1 MHTPSEGMTSD
12 QSPAGAHL
20 RMMEVRIEQQIA
32 LIEQLKQSGEDTS
45 EAARRLSLLQHALGE
60 MRIQLGQLSPT
71 ERDNKKPARS
81 TPVQE
86 LC

>member
-1 MHTPSEGMTSD
+1 MTSN
-12 QSPAGAHL
+12 QSPAGSHL

-32 LIEQLKQSGEDTS
+32 LIEQLKQAGQDTS

-71 ERDNKKPARS
+71 ERDNKRKPDTTRS
-81 TPVQE
+81 KPVRE